1 MKNTPFWFTVVS
13 MMVIV
18 LAIATLITSSR
29 LLRIATMLGL
39 AIIMTALGSFEWKK
53 QPKIAYLF
61 FIVAACQVLIL
72 IDGVYFLYLR

>member
-1 MKNTPFWFTVVS
+1 MKNTPIWFTVVS

-53 QPKIAYLF
+53 QHKIAYLF